1 MRPKLKTSRQL
12 ETILSLNLVETAC
25 SEDEENRQYVYT
37 SNNTS
42 SPLCSIQIIVG
53 NGKSIMPG
61 RIMLIVVKLSAQSI
75 NTVSR
80 YVIKQA

>member
-25 SEDEENRQYVYT
+25 SEDEENRQYVY
-37 SNNTS
+37 NNTS

-75 NTVSR
+75 NTV